1 MGFQLI
7 VVSVGRKPQTRTRGN
22 DNEEMLNQS
31 CIYTRDP
38 QLIFTRV
45 QTGLAG
51 GHPQKATLFQIGK
64 LVGEA
69 CEACEDWNVA
79 GSIPLEL
86 GRSMHPA

>member
-51 GHPQKATLFQIGK
+51 GHPHKATLFQIGK
-64 LVGEA
+64 LVG
-69 CEACEDWNVA
+69 EDWNVA